1 MRRIIALL
9 LTAALF
15 CCCIAHAEVFLDQ
28 EPPESWKDKDLLVL
42 TAFSTPI
49 NDSALLEVGGVSIL
63 IDGGVKGH
71 RFDMEKALAGMGYD
85 GHVNIIY
92 NTHPHGDHIGAV
104 IYMMRFGFT
113 ADQFISTF
121 PEDYPD
127 ELQQKAVSLL
137 KDAGIPYRQIQNGET
152 LEIGGASF
160 RFLYYPDGRDPN
172 ALSSMAYIT
181 FGTATLLL
189 TGDITN
195 ASMRYFH
202 ANLSPDEIRADI
214 MKFPHHAITRMEN
227 EFVDDV
233 KPKFVYITNRVRETP
248 KANKQLEVRGIPYK
262 HTSVGRIVMTT
273 DGTDWYVIQY
283 RGIY

>member
-1 MRRIIALL
+1 MKRIIMLLLAAALL
-9 LTAALF
+9 CTCAAG
-15 CCCIAHAEVFLDQ
+15 AEVYLDR

-63 IDGGVKGH
+63 IDGGFKGQ
-71 RFDMEKALAGMGYD
+71 RFDMEKVLAELGYD

-92 NTHPHGDHIGAV
+92 NTHPHDDHIGAV

-113 ADQFISTF
+113 ADEFISTF

-127 ELQQKAVSLL
+127 ERQQKAVSLL
-137 KDAGIPYRQIQNGET
+137 KDAGIPYRQIRNGET

-172 ALSSMAYIT
+172 ALSSMAHIT
-181 FGTATLLL
+181 FGNATLLM
-189 TGDITN
+189 TADVTN

-202 ANLSPDEIRADI
+202 ANLAPGEIRADI
-214 MKFPHHAITRMEN
+214 MKFPHHAILRMEN

-233 KPKFVYITNRVRETP
+233 SPKFVYITNRKKETP
-248 KANKQLEVRGIPYK
+248 RSNRQLEIRGIPYK

-273 DGTDWYVIQY
+273 DGNDWYVMQY
-283 RGIY
+283 KDLY